1 MRLLEIQEFNSY
13 YIKDKSHNR
22 PFFKGEVKPTKHSL
36 WLGEAGG
43 LGLEAAEVGGSPGA
57 PAAAPPPPRCPRS
70 PSMPASQTLT
80 HCRYQQN

>member
-57 PAAAPPPPRCPRS
+57 PAAAPPRRAAPAPRVCPRAR
-70 PSMPASQTLT
+70 P
-80 HCRYQQN
+80 